1 MASRASVATLAIFA
15 SRGGCKNACWGASPN
30 PALWDK
36 LGLLTKCHIIMGW
49 QNKWE
54 EKRRPMASI
63 CVPYQSFEVQGRGGK
78 EAVVL
83 RCLSSPP

>member
-36 LGLLTKCHIIMGW
+36 LSRSLLS
-49 QNKWE
+49 
-54 EKRRPMASI
+54 ASPLLI
-63 CVPYQSFEVQGRGGK
+63 APVPYFWFYNKCWGLVDNKS
-78 EAVVL
+78 
-83 RCLSSPP
+83 

>member
-36 LGLLTKCHIIMGW
+36 LELLTKDPLR
-49 QNKWE
+49 NKTMV
-54 EKRRPMASI
+54 K
-63 CVPYQSFEVQGRGGK
+63 
-78 EAVVL
+78 
-83 RCLSSPP
+83 